1 MEHHKLSKRSL
12 SKLEKVHPDLVAVV
26 KLALEYSPY
35 DFGITEGERSE
46 EKQRENIAKGVSWT
60 MKTKHFVQEDGYVHA
75 IDFMV
80 YVDGKGTWEVGY
92 YRKVIQ
98 AFVRA
103 AIEVGAQVEFG
114 GLWRTTVDA
123 PHVELSSKYY

>member
-12 SKLEKVHPDLVAVV
+12 NNLKKVHPDLVAVTE
-26 KLALEYSPY
+26 LALKYSKY
-35 DFGITEGERSE
+35 DFGVTQGERSE
-46 EKQRENIAKGVSWT
+46 EEQRENIAKGVSWT
-60 MKTKHFVQEDGYVHA
+60 MNSLHLVQPDGYVHA
-75 IDFMV
+75 IDIMV
-80 YVDGKGTWEVGY
+80 YVNGKGTWDVSY

-103 AIEVGAQVEFG
+103 AIELGVQVRFG

-123 PHVELSSKYY
+123 PHIELAPYN